1 MYTCASIWLISSR
14 NLFSYVDF
22 LQEQLN
28 LAQLH
33 AVKYVCTYAAV
44 VITLSILNFLFLCS
58 TTLDI
63 E

>member
-1 MYTCASIWLISSR
+1 MYIHMYTCASIWLISSR

-44 VITLSILNFLFLCS
+44 VITLSILH
-58 TTLDI
+58 
-63 E
+63 